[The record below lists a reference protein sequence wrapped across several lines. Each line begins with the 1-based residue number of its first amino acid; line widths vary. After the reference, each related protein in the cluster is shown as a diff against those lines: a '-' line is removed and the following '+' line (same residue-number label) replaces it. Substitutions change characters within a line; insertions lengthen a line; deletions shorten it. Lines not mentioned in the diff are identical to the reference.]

1 MSGPG
6 RHDYG
11 SDIYTEAEG
20 DDDTLANLG
29 PLRPLAGIWTSVE
42 GVDVHP
48 VGAGSDISGTVVEG
62 SEHNTFV
69 ERYELQPIDPQTNG
83 PQLLYGLRYHTHIVK
98 PGEIETF
105 HDQIGYWL
113 WEPAARTVLHTLA
126 IPRGQVLLAAGPA
139 EPDATEFEVSATL
152 GSETY
157 GILSNP
163 FLQEAFHTVSFRMR
177 VIVNDDGTWSYEEH
191 TQLRIPERPDLVDHV
206 DHNTLRR
213 IGEPVPNPLAAHAAA
228 GDDRP

>member
-1 MSGPG
+1 
-6 RHDYG
+6 
-11 SDIYTEAEG
+11 
-20 DDDTLANLG
+20 
-29 PLRPLAGIWTSVE
+29 
-42 GVDVHP
+42 
-48 VGAGSDISGTVVEG
+48 
-62 SEHNTFV
+62 
-69 ERYELQPIDPQTNG
+69 
-83 PQLLYGLRYHTHIVK
+83 
-98 PGEIETF
+98 
-105 HDQIGYWL
+105 
-113 WEPAARTVLHTLA
+113 
-126 IPRGQVLLAAGPA
+126 
-139 EPDATEFEVSATL
+139 VSATL